1 MEKKEKPNKQI
12 NFRCVNTHKEIKI
25 TLKEIKCHLQKK
37 KNTNSTVVVSN
48 ENKMEEEFTKN

>member
-37 KNTNSTVVVSN
+37 NTNSTVVVSN
-48 ENKMEEEFTKN
+48 ENKMEEEFTKK

>member
-25 TLKEIKCHLQKK
+25 TLKEIKCHLQK
-37 KNTNSTVVVSN
+37 NTNSTVVVSN
-48 ENKMEEEFTKN
+48 ENKMEEEFTKK